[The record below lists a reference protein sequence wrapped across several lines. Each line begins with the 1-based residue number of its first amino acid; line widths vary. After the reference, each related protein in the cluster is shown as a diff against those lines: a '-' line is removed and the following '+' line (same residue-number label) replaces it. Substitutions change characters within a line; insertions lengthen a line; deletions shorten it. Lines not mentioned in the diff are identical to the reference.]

1 MTMMQRDLVIVGA
14 GPAGMAAAVAAC
26 RAGVDVTL
34 IDENPLAGGQIYRQ
48 SPAALSSLDPPPD
61 ESAHHGKE
69 LVRDLDSVKDKIE
82 WLPETNIWGYFPDRK
97 LAVRSDG
104 GWQMIEARQIILA
117 PGAYE
122 FVPPFPG
129 WTLPG
134 VMTPGAAQSMVK
146 TMKVLPGRRA
156 LIAGSGPFLL
166 VVARQLHAAGVEV
179 VAVVE
184 TTRRRDFFSSALGL
198 LASPKLLLQG
208 RRYFQQLRKAKIPM
222 FWGHLVTQAA
232 GPEGGVEKVTIAP
245 CSGNAGEKAG
255 IDFKV
260 DTLCVG
266 YGFVPRTEL
275 AQMADCA
282 MEYRESIGGWV
293 PQVDESFETSVL
305 GLRVVGDGGGVAG
318 AVVAET
324 EGKMAGL
331 AAAHELGGL
340 SHTAYQSQTH
350 ACGKQIAQMQKFR
363 AALDHIYR
371 LRPAVFDLAKP
382 DTILCRCEEI
392 TRQEIEK
399 GIQYGGTNIS
409 TLKVMTRAGM
419 GPCQGKMCWPSVAR
433 LIASKQSVSV
443 AEVGAV
449 RVRPPIG
456 CVEMSD
462 LLDTLPLEKS

>member
-1 MTMMQRDLVIVGA
+1 MTVMQRDLVIVGA

-26 RAGVDVTL
+26 REGVDVTL

-48 SPAALSSLDPPPD
+48 SPAVLSSLDPPPD
-61 ESAHHGKE
+61 ESAQHGKE
-69 LVRDLDSVKDKIE
+69 LVRNLESVKDKIE

-122 FVPPFPG
+122 FAPPFPG

-184 TTRRRDFFSSALGL
+184 TARRREFFSNALGL
-198 LASPKLLLQG
+198 FASPKLLLQG
-208 RRYFQQLRKAKIPM
+208 RRYFKQLRKAKIPM
-222 FWGHLVTQAA
+222 FWGHLVTQAV
-232 GPEGGVEKVTIAP
+232 GREGEVEKVTIAP
-245 CSGNAGEKAG
+245 CSGNAREKAE
-255 IDFKV
+255 IDFQV
-260 DTLCVG
+260 DTLGVG

-282 MEYRESIGGWV
+282 MEYREAIGGWI
-293 PQVDESFETSVL
+293 PQVDESFETSVV

-350 ACGKQIAQMQKFR
+350 ACAKQIAQMRKFR

-371 LRPAVFDLAKP
+371 LRPAVFDLAKS

-433 LIASKQSVSV
+433 LIARKQSVSV
-443 AEVGAV
+443 ADVGAV

-462 LLDTLPLEKS
+462 LLDTLPLKNS